1 MATDFEKVE
10 AETKTSENVTLDS
23 EAQQSREAGKQLAEE
38 GGGNSDLLAVARS
51 MEQAARKQKNLT
63 IELRQTTKAVADTLK
78 EIEDIR
84 SSLHDITS
92 QAQQAALNGVTAAQ
106 EQAQEETIKRLDE
119 VSKKNIEYID
129 ALTQESKRRIE
140 RLKMVTLPDRLFNFG
155 KWTALFLILIILC
168 HIVWTMM
175 MG

>member
-1 MATDFEKVE
+1 MAKAFEEVE
-10 AETKTSENVTLDS
+10 TEMKNGETVTLDS

-38 GGGNSDLLAVARS
+38 DNGNGELLAAARS
-51 MEQAARKQKNLT
+51 MEQVAKKQKNLT

-106 EQAQEETIKRLDE
+106 KKDQEETIKRLDE
-119 VSKKNIEYID
+119 VTK
-129 ALTQESKRRIE
+129 
-140 RLKMVTLPDRLFNFG
+140 
-155 KWTALFLILIILC
+155 
-168 HIVWTMM
+168 
-175 MG
+175 

>member
-63 IELRQTTKAVADTLK
+63 TEADHQGGRRRA
-78 EIEDIR
+78 EGDR
-84 SSLHDITS
+84 GHP
-92 QAQQAALNGVTAAQ
+92 QQ
-106 EQAQEETIKRLDE
+106 
-119 VSKKNIEYID
+119 
-129 ALTQESKRRIE
+129 
-140 RLKMVTLPDRLFNFG
+140 PP
-155 KWTALFLILIILC
+155 
-168 HIVWTMM
+168 
-175 MG
+175 

>member
-63 IELRQTTKAVADTLK
+63 IELRQTTKAVADALK
-78 EIEDIR
+78 EIEAIH
-84 SSLHDITS
+84 SSLHDIRPSSDWMRCRRRTS
-92 QAQQAALNGVTAAQ
+92 STSMLSRRSPSAASSG
-106 EQAQEETIKRLDE
+106 
-119 VSKKNIEYID
+119 
-129 ALTQESKRRIE
+129 
-140 RLKMVTLPDRLFNFG
+140 
-155 KWTALFLILIILC
+155 
-168 HIVWTMM
+168 
-175 MG
+175 

>member
-63 IELRQTTKAVADTLK
+63 LELRQTTKAVADALK
-78 EIEDIR
+78 EIEAIVAHILCHVVPSFLPPGR
-84 SSLHDITS
+84 AYWAAVSLPSYPWHLLSRQPHSLHDAGYDCC
-92 QAQQAALNGVTAAQ
+92 QRGN
-106 EQAQEETIKRLDE
+106 EKRPRSEDRG
-119 VSKKNIEYID
+119 
-129 ALTQESKRRIE
+129 RRQ
-140 RLKMVTLPDRLFNFG
+140 
-155 KWTALFLILIILC
+155 
-168 HIVWTMM
+168 
-175 MG
+175 